1 MAECNNRL
9 SVPVRRLL
17 ADDDDEEEAGK
28 FAVID
33 IFWGN
38 A

>member
-17 ADDDDEEEAGK
+17 ADDDDEEAGK

-33 IFWGN
+33 IFCGK